1 MAAKVEII
9 YEAEAGSLKAT
20 INEINKAND
29 AVVEGAQQSSKQ
41 IVSSYK
47 SVGDAAVN
55 AFAGSKVKNALREQN
70 KAFDDLNKKSKPLT
84 QVLRGIRNEL
94 NALEE
99 SGQGGTAAFR
109 KLTLE
114 AARLEDQI
122 GDTRARVSNLASD
135 TFKFDAAV
143 QATQGL
149 AAGFEIAQGAAALF
163 GSENEDLQKVIAQTT
178 AAMAIANG
186 LQQISTLLLEESKIK
201 TLVLTQAQLAYN
213 AVVNLTTT
221 SLKGLRLALAA
232 TGVGALLVA
241 LGALVAYWDEIKT
254 AITGVSDAQVK
265 LNEQANK
272 NLKVEQDKLE
282 AIDNQDNILKLQGKT
297 EREILELKVKQ
308 TEQTILAQ
316 EATIKLSQVT
326 LKAQIEAEKRSYE
339 TLRNIARFGLETS
352 LAAARVL
359 VAPLDLLIITAN
371 QIAETLGFEKISSTV
386 NEQLSNLAKAGSETI
401 AKLAFDPAETE
412 RTGKAALAE
421 SQKALNDL
429 QNQRAGY
436 LLSIQDIDKQAATD
450 AAAKGKEASDKAL
463 EAQKKADE
471 ERKKAREALLAAE
484 NEAFLARLNEQEK
497 IRAEANAKGLEIEK
511 NFRAAG
517 FKAGTAEAIKAER
530 EKNAA
535 IEAILADA
543 AKRVAE
549 LDKRDIEAKLQ
560 KDLEAAKAGAD
571 ATIQQQIAALQE
583 QQRLELEAADAL
595 GKNKLDITAKYNKE
609 IAALNNQLS
618 QSEYNT
624 KVSTLKALEIVEGT
638 SLDRRIELINIEAE
652 RRRKE
657 AADSIK
663 DEKEEAAA
671 IALINAETE
680 AAIRAE
686 REKTRDQ
693 QVKDTFEFI
702 EGFANVTKGV
712 IDLQRQQTEQTI
724 ANLEEQ
730 RTKQLESINS
740 SIELEAE
747 KERQRLA
754 LNKKI
759 NDEIAKQKRKAAVA
773 DKALALFETTINV
786 ARGITAALTSTPPNI
801 PLSILVGATGALQI
815 AAIASKPIPKFA
827 RGGLIGGRLHS
838 GGGTLIEAER
848 DEYIINRGQ
857 SLRHRG
863 ELDAINK
870 SSAAFK
876 KLIDERYVR
885 PALLAYASDPKNK
898 AVIVKASLNSKTM
911 EKHLKNVYSEQR
923 KSNKILSTQ
932 KQTANN
938 WRSIW

>member
-1 MAAKVEII
+1 MAAKVEIV

-29 AVVEGAQQSSKQ
+29 AVVEGAQQSSKEIQ
-41 IVSSYK
+41 SAYK
-47 SVGDAAVN
+47 NVGKSIAS
-55 AFAGSKVKNALREQN
+55 AFSGSEVKKALNDQN

-109 KLTLE
+109 QLTLE

-149 AAGFEIAQGAAALF
+149 AAGFEVAQGAAALF

-186 LQQISTLLLEESKIK
+186 LQQISSLLLEESKLK
-201 TLVLTQAQLAYN
+201 TLALTTAQAAYN
-213 AVVNLTTT
+213 GVIALT
-221 SLKGLRLALAA
+221 SGALKGLRVALAA

-241 LGALVAYWDEIKT
+241 LGAVIAYWDDIKG
-254 AITGVSDAQVK
+254 AISGVSA
-265 LNEQANK
+265 
-272 NLKVEQDKLE
+272 EQDALNVATNNNLAAEKSKLE
-282 AIDNQDNILKLQGKT
+282 AIDSQDNILKLQGKT
-297 EREILELKVKQ
+297 EKEILQLKVKQ
-308 TEQTILAQ
+308 TEQTIIAQ
-316 EATIKLSQVT
+316 EEAIKQAQIT
-326 LKAQIEAEKRSYE
+326 LKSQIEAEKRN
-339 TLRNIARFGLETS
+339 RNILTGLLS
-352 LAAARVL
+352 LTTQPLQAL
-359 VAPLDLLIITAN
+359 INGIDFVAEKVSGNKLID
-371 QIAETLGFEKISSTV
+371 F
-386 NEQLSNLAKAGSETI
+386 NLAD
-401 AKLAFDPAETE
+401 KLASFVFDPEAVEAE
-412 RTGKAALAE
+412 GKKALEE
-421 SQKALNDL
+421 SQKALADL
-429 QNQRAGY
+429 RNQRAGY
-436 LLSIQDIDKQAATD
+436 LLSIQDIDKQAADD
-450 AAAKGKEASDKAL
+450 AAAKRKDANDKAN
-463 EAQKKADE
+463 EAAKKAAEDQL
-471 ERKKAREALLAAE
+471 KAREALLAAE
-484 NEAFLARLNEQEK
+484 NEAFLSQLSEQEK

-511 NFRAAG
+511 NFRAAN
-517 FKAGTAEAIKAER
+517 FKAGSDEAIKAER

-543 AKRVAE
+543 NKRVAE

-609 IAALNNQLS
+609 ISDLNNQLS

-638 SLDRRIELINIEAE
+638 SLERRIELINIEAD
-652 RRRKE
+652 RRKKE
-657 AADSIK
+657 AEQSIK
-663 DEKEEAAA
+663 DEKERAAA

-712 IDLQRQQTEQTI
+712 IDLQRQQTEETI
-724 ANLEEQ
+724 ANLEQQ
-730 RTKQLESINS
+730 RTKQLEIINS

-827 RGGLIGGRLHS
+827 QGGLIGGRLHS

-848 DEYIINRGQ
+848 DEYIVNRGQ

-923 KSNKILSTQ
+923 KSNKILIGQ

>member
-1 MAAKVEII
+1 MAAKVEIV

-29 AVVEGAQQSSKQ
+29 AVVEGAQQSSKEIQ
-41 IVSSYK
+41 SAYK
-47 SVGDAAVN
+47 NVGKSIAS
-55 AFAGSKVKNALREQN
+55 AFSGSEVKKALNDQN

-109 KLTLE
+109 QLTLE

-149 AAGFEIAQGAAALF
+149 AAGFEVAQGAAALF

-186 LQQISTLLLEESKIK
+186 LQQISSLLLEESKLK
-201 TLVLTQAQLAYN
+201 TLALTTAQAAYN
-213 AVVNLTTT
+213 GVIALT
-221 SLKGLRLALAA
+221 SGALKGLRVALAA

-241 LGALVAYWDEIKT
+241 LGAVIAYWDDIKG
-254 AITGVSDAQVK
+254 AISGVSAEQEG
-265 LNEQANK
+265 LNALANA
-272 NLKVEQDKLE
+272 NLATENEKLE
-282 AIDNQDNILKLQGKT
+282 ALDSQDNILKLQGKT
-297 EREILELKVKQ
+297 EKEILQIKIQQVNE
-308 TEQTILAQ
+308 TIAAQ
-316 EATIKLSQVT
+316 EEAIKTSQII
-326 LKAQIEAEKRSYE
+326 LKSQLEAEQRNYQI
-339 TLRNIARFGLETS
+339 LRNITRFGIEAS
-352 LAAARVL
+352 LAALRVL
-359 VAPLDLLIITAN
+359 VAPLDAIILTTN
-371 QIAETLGFEKISSTV
+371 QIAESLGFEKVSSTI
-386 NEQLSNLAKAGSETI
+386 NEQLTKLAATGAETVS
-401 AKLAFDPAETE
+401 KLAFDPEELRKSGEATLKQNE
-412 RTGKAALAE
+412 
-421 SQKALNDL
+421 KALKDL

-436 LLSIQDIDKQAATD
+436 QNSIKDIDKQAADD
-450 AAAKGKEASDKAL
+450 AAAKNKEAADKAN
-463 EAQKKADE
+463 EAAKKAAEDQL
-471 ERKKAREALLAAE
+471 KAREALLAAE
-484 NEAFLARLNEQEK
+484 NEAFLSQLSEQEK

-511 NFRAAG
+511 NFRAAN
-517 FKAGTAEAIKAER
+517 FKAGSDEAIKAER

-543 AKRVAE
+543 NKRVAE

-609 IAALNNQLS
+609 IGDLNNQLS

-638 SLDRRIELINIEAE
+638 SLERRIELINIETD
-652 RRRKE
+652 RRKKE
-657 AADSIK
+657 AEQSIK
-663 DEKEEAAA
+663 DEKERAAA

-712 IDLQRQQTEQTI
+712 IDLQRQQTEETI
-724 ANLEEQ
+724 ANLEQQ

-827 RGGLIGGRLHS
+827 QGGLIGGRLHS

-923 KSNKILSTQ
+923 KSNKILIGQ